1 MRDTHSRPAQTCKAC
16 GGTWPCPGLAGWR
29 EPVNLPRFAS
39 WFSNVYF
46 AFLFMVVRVTPLSA
60 VSRHICHE
68 LLQACRPCWK
78 QAPGRVVLL
87 CAVQLMQLRFF
98 FLRT

>member
-1 MRDTHSRPAQTCKAC
+1 MQ
-16 GGTWPCPGLAGWR
+16 GLRGHLAVPWFGWVER
-29 EPVNLPRFAS
+29 ARKSAEIRQLVFKCILC
-39 WFSNVYF
+39 
-46 AFLFMVVRVTPLSA
+46 FLFMVVRVTPLSA